1 MAPFR
6 KKSFLACTI
15 GFLCP
20 WELQEAMKL
29 LSLSHITERLAPWV
43 AAILFAISRQIF
55 GGVRLHVKFYHLSYL
70 FAVKKL
76 TSQLFNTCICQNK
89 FVENSSFTRSKNI
102 WHMTFVK
109 ENLVV

>member
-29 LSLSHITERLAPWV
+29 LSLSHIIERLAPWV

-55 GGVRLHVKFYHLSYL
+55 GGVRLHVKFYHLSY
-70 FAVKKL
+70 FICRKKADKPAFQHMHL
-76 TSQLFNTCICQNK
+76 
-89 FVENSSFTRSKNI
+89 SK
-102 WHMTFVK
+102 
-109 ENLVV
+109 